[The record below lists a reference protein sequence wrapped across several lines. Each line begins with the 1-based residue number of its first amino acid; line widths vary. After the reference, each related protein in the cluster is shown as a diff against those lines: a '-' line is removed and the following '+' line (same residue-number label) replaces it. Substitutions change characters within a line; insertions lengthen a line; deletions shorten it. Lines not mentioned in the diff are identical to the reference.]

1 MGLFKTAAK
10 VAVASS
16 VHGRVQR
23 RQAQRWAAKDQ
34 AAAAAAAQAAPPP
47 VQAAPAQPMAQP
59 APPQPM
65 VQAPPAPP
73 APPAAPVEDAMQR
86 KIALLTQL
94 GELRTAGVLTDAEFE
109 AQKAV
114 ILAG

>member
-1 MGLFKTAAK
+1 MGLFKTAARA
-10 VAVASS
+10 AVASS

-23 RQAQRWAAKDQ
+23 RQAQRWAAADQ
-34 AAAAAAAQAAPPP
+34 AAMQTAAPV
-47 VQAAPAQPMAQP
+47 VQAAAPVAPP
-59 APPQPM
+59 APQPSAPAP
-65 VQAPPAPP
+65 VAPASPPAPP
-73 APPAAPVEDAMQR
+73 AEDAMHR

-114 ILAG
+114 VLAG

>member
-23 RQAQRWAAKDQ
+23 RQAQRWAAADQ
-34 AAAAAAAQAAPPP
+34 ANAAAQAAAAPPP
-47 VQAAPAQPMAQP
+47 VAPAP
-59 APPQPM
+59 
-65 VQAPPAPP
+65 VAPP
-73 APPAAPVEDAMQR
+73 APPAAPAPPAEDPMQR